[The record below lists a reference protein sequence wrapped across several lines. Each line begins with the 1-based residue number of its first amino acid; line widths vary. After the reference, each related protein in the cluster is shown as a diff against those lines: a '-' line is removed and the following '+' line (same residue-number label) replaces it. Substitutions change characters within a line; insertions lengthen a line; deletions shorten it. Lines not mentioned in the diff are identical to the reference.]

1 MDAKRLTEEIK
12 QVTGEGEQKQQ
23 QLMEVENNLK
33 IIKGDLEK
41 TSQVLESTRKDYS
54 VKLKAFG
61 KLKILRTP

>member
-23 QLMEVENNLK
+23 KLVEAENSLK
-33 IIKGDLEK
+33 TMKSELEK
-41 TSQVLESTRKDYS
+41 TSQTLISTRKDYT

-61 KLKILRTP
+61 KFK

>member
-23 QLMEVENNLK
+23 KLVEAENSLK
-33 IIKGDLEK
+33 TMKSELEK
-41 TSQVLESTRKDYS
+41 TSQTLISTRKDYK

-61 KLKILRTP
+61 KFK